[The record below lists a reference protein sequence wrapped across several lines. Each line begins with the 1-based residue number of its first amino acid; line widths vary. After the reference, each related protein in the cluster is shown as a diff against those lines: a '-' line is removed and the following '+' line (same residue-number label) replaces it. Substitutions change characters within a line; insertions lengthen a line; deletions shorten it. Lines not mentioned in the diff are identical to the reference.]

1 MEAALSFASASCGT
15 RTVDPHWPIHAMR
28 TTGGHKTHA
37 FGPQVSCAADMVA
50 LSRFQGI
57 SRDGVRTIARQAAI
71 SFLVRSESGRNAY
84 FVSRYKLVH
93 MSMSTGPHA

>member
-15 RTVDPHWPIHAMR
+15 RTVDPHWPIHVMR

-50 LSRFQGI
+50 LSRFQWRVFQGTALSGHI
-57 SRDGVRTIARQAAI
+57 FLGKVRKWEECI
-71 SFLVRSESGRNAY
+71 LC
-84 FVSRYKLVH
+84 
-93 MSMSTGPHA
+93 